1 MKRILVIEDHPLMRR
16 NIVTILTME
25 GCFAMQA
32 DNGAAGLSL
41 ALSEQPDLILCD
53 VMMPG
58 MSGYEVLEAV
68 RAEAATARIPFIFLT
83 ARGERQDVRDGMNLG
98 ADDYLI
104 KPVTRSGLIAAL
116 NARFARERQRR
127 IDFATLFG
135 SHAPLLALGVSV
147 REAEVLLWM
156 AQGKS
161 NDDIA
166 SLLSLSVQTVKKHV
180 GSILAAL
187 GVENRSSAAVRAL
200 EILAGG
206 VKAR

>member
-1 MKRILVIEDHPLMRR
+1 MKRILVIEDHALMRR

-25 GCFAMQA
+25 GCFVMQA
-32 DNGAAGLSL
+32 DNGADGLSL
-41 ALSEQPDLILCD
+41 ARSEQPDLILCD

-58 MSGYEVLEAV
+58 MSGHDVLKAV
-68 RAEAATARIPFIFLT
+68 RAAVATARIPFIFLT
-83 ARGERQDVRDGMNLG
+83 ARGEKQDVRDGMNLG

-104 KPVTRSGLIAAL
+104 KPVTRTDLIATL
-116 NARFARERQRR
+116 SARFAREQQHR

-135 SHAPLLALGVSV
+135 SHAPLLALGVSL

-187 GVENRSSAAVRAL
+187 GVENRSSAAVCAL
-200 EILAGG
+200 EVLAGG
-206 VKAR
+206 AKAK